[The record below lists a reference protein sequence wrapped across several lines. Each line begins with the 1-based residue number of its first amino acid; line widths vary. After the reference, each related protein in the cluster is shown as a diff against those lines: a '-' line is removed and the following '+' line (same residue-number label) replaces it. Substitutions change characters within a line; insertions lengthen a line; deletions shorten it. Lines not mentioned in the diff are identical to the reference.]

1 MEEQTPLNRLKAIL
15 TKLNIEVYS
24 NIDNDDLI
32 VAFGRLKPL
41 NNQDTNMKA
50 SESRLIFFI
59 ETALKMEAAAKSD
72 PERAT
77 PWTLR
82 FSRPWVLK
90 NDKVAFT
97 WDFTIKGDLK
107 EALTKLESILIAPS
121 PDRGGEAPMN
131 AFVKPARGTIKQVR
145 IGSLR

>member
-1 MEEQTPLNRLKAIL
+1 MEEQTPLSRLKAIL
-15 TKLNIEVYS
+15 SKLNVEVYS
-24 NIDNDDLI
+24 NIDGDDLL

-59 ETALKMEAAAKSD
+59 ESALKIEANSKAD

-97 WDFTIKGDLK
+97 WDFTIKGDLN
-107 EALTKLESILIAPS
+107 EALTKLEGILIAPS
-121 PDRGGEAPMN
+121 PDRGGDAPMN
-131 AFVKPARGTIKQVR
+131 TFVKPARGTIKQVR

>member
-15 TKLNIEVYS
+15 AKLNVEVYS
-24 NIDNDDLI
+24 NIENDDLI

-41 NNQDTNMKA
+41 SSQDTNMKA

-59 ETALKMEAAAKSD
+59 ETALKIETASKAD